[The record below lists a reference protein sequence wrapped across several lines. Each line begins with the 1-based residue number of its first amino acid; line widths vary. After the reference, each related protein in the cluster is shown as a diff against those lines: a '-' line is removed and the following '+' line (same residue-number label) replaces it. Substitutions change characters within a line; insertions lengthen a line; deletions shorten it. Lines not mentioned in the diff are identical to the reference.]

1 MAFKDKL
8 STLFGRKD
16 TRKEDSMPSSSA
28 SESAGQNQRRPA
40 TEDLHLPSPATE
52 EERLELIRS
61 LRDDFSMVGKVL
73 DRLEGHLQSSF
84 QVLRDMH
91 QSQQRLPELFDR
103 QDRTADEAAA
113 AARAGRDALEAMGD
127 QLRRRDEG
135 QAAMIRQ
142 MEDMTRQMQEQRQ
155 HDKERAELLKLAQR
169 SGRRLTAMVVFLLF
183 LLFVAVLALLL
194 AVALGLG
201 PFQGRFGPLQPGA
214 NQPAA
219 PAATAPADA
228 REAAIREAAA
238 SDDPLVR
245 ARAQQALPTR

>member
-16 TRKEDSMPSSSA
+16 TRKEDSMHRTTA
-28 SESAGQNQRRPA
+28 SESAGQDQRQTA
-40 TEDLHLPSPATE
+40 SEDLHLPSPATE
-52 EERLELIRS
+52 EERLELIRN

-113 AARAGRDALEAMGD
+113 AARAGREALEAMGD

-155 HDKERAELLKLAQR
+155 YDKDRAELLKLAQR

-201 PFQGRFGPLQPGA
+201 PFQGRFGPL
-214 NQPAA
+214 PARSND
-219 PAATAPADA
+219 PAATSAAPGDA
-228 REAAIREAAA
+228 REDAIREAATSA
-238 SDDPLVR
+238 DPLVR
-245 ARAQQALPTR
+245 ARAEQALQTR